1 MYSSETLLQAE
12 DRLLQ
17 RSRRPTTAPT
27 VNLATVEQIT
37 NRPDAD
43 GRMLSDDQAAALAT
57 IAVSGRG
64 IDVLVGAAGA
74 GNTTCRV

>member
-12 DRLLQ
+12 DRLLK
-17 RSRRPTTAPT
+17 RSRTTTAPT
-27 VNLATVEQIT
+27 VPLATVEQIT
-37 NRPDAD
+37 QRPDAN
-43 GRMLSDDQAAALAT
+43 GRMLSDDQAAALAS

-74 GNTTCRV
+74 GNTTW